1 MLGAIVGDIVGS
13 RYEYNNIKRKDFQF
27 FSDSCFVT
35 DDTVLTLAVCDALL
49 KKSCD
54 LNKAATDSLRAFS
67 RRYADKDYGDGF
79 RRWMLIDDALPYGS
93 FGNGAAMRV
102 SPCSIAA
109 QTLEE
114 VKVMSYAVTSPTHN
128 HPEGLK
134 GAEATAVAGFIE
146 KKGLSKIEIEKYIN
160 QYYYPMNFTLE
171 QIRPTYRYE
180 GSCQQTV
187 PFALKAFFE
196 SESFEDA
203 IRNAISI
210 GGDSDTVAAITG
222 GVAGIY
228 YGVDIWIK
236 EKALQYMD
244 DFQKDVLKQFEDAF
258 SI

>member
-13 RYEYNNIKRKDFQF
+13 RFEYNNIKRKDFQLF
-27 FSDSCFVT
+27 TEECFVT

-49 KKSCD
+49 KNTGD
-54 LNKAATDSLRAFS
+54 LKRAATESLRAFS
-67 RRYADKDYGDGF
+67 RHYADKDYGDGF
-79 RRWMLIDDALPYGS
+79 RRWMLIDNAQPYGS

-114 VKVMSYAVTSPTHN
+114 TKIMSEAVTSPTHN

-134 GAEATAVAGFIE
+134 GAQATAVAGFLAKTGLKKQDIE
-146 KKGLSKIEIEKYIN
+146 HYIN
-160 QYYYPMNFTLE
+160 QHYYSMGFTLE
-171 QIRPTYRYE
+171 EIRPTYRYQ

-203 IRNAISI
+203 IRNAVSI
-210 GGDSDTVAAITG
+210 GGDSDTLAAITG
-222 GVAGIY
+222 GLAAIY
-228 YGVDIWIK
+228 YGVDSWIEEKSLSFLDDYQK
-236 EKALQYMD
+236 E
-244 DFQKDVLKQFEDAF
+244 VLTQFEERFKA
-258 SI
+258 